1 MKDRLLYGLFPGLS
15 APFIIILLFWL
26 FRFHDL
32 PLSQFI
38 HQAIALKVQFKLIS
52 VGVFFADLGLFYLFL
67 HLNKNNASKGVILAV
82 LIYFFLFPDF
92 VNVSPK
98 NHLQIMGRYVDVVS

>member
-32 PLSQFI
+32 PLSQ
-38 HQAIALKVQFKLIS
+38 IALKVQFKLIS

-82 LIYFFLFPDF
+82 LIYFFLFLF
-92 VNVSPK
+92 SS
-98 NHLQIMGRYVDVVS
+98 L

>member
-15 APFIIILLFWL
+15 APFIIIL

-82 LIYFFLFPDF
+82 LIYFFLFLF
-92 VNVSPK
+92 SS
-98 NHLQIMGRYVDVVS
+98 L